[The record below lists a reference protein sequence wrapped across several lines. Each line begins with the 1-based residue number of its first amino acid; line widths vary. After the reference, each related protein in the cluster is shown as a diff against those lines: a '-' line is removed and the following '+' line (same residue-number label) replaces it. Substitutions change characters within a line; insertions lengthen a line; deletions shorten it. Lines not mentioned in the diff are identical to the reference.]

1 MRQQNGRHTLRDG
14 FGPFKEASTP
24 EVCAIVSL
32 LIDRGFVNCI
42 PGGGQRRRFNCPV
55 CYVGGKSEPKSM
67 VVIESGRGDC
77 IVLYCHRASCPSRAL
92 SKTGGGIRLATY
104 LRHFRPDVFDEYS
117 LALRAEARGIA
128 PVLRAVVLAPPASS
142 ERHSA
147 ADPETLLAFIQSE
160 LPSAFSLAANHPAR
174 LYVERRRLPERH
186 RDLLLWDDA
195 FNHTAALLDGQER
208 RPGARLVIPY
218 LDFTGK
224 RLTAILGRSIQP
236 DAQPKYLAAKTDPD
250 SSLIFGL
257 DRIDPDWRVLIL
269 EGPLDSLFMDNAAAV
284 TGTALTKA
292 ADHLP
297 KEQLVLVFDNQAKI
311 ADHMIRA
318 ALDGFRVAVWWLQG
332 GEGRKDINDLVL
344 AGYDPEKL
352 AALLIENSFTGTEA
366 VRRIW
371 RWRDL

>member
-1 MRQQNGRHTLRDG
+1 M
-14 FGPFKEASTP
+14 
-24 EVCAIVSL
+24 SL

-42 PGGGQRRRFNCPV
+42 PGAGQRRRVNCPL
-55 CYVGGKSEPKSM
+55 CYADGKSEPKSM

-77 IVLYCHRASCPSRAL
+77 VILFCHRASCPSRAV

-104 LRHFRPDVFDEYS
+104 LRHFRPDVYDDYRA
-117 LALRAEARGIA
+117 ALQVEARGIA
-128 PVLRAVVLAPPASS
+128 PKLPAAVPAPPVFS
-142 ERHSA
+142 ERSSA
-147 ADPETLLAFIQSE
+147 ADPETLLAFIRSE
-160 LPSAFSLAANHPAR
+160 LPSAFSLPVDHPAR

-195 FNHTAALLDGQER
+195 FNHTAFLLDGQER

-218 LDFTGK
+218 LDVTGK
-224 RLTAILGRSIQP
+224 KLTAILGRSIQP
-236 DAQPKYLAAKTDPD
+236 DVQPKYLAAKTDPD

-257 DRIDPDWRVLIL
+257 DRIDPDRRVLVL
-269 EGPLDSLFMDNAAAV
+269 EGPLDSLFLDNAAAV

-292 ADHLP
+292 AEFLP
-297 KEQLVLVFDNQAKI
+297 KEQLILVYDNQAKI

-318 ALDGFRVAVWWLQG
+318 AQDGFRVAVWWFQG

-344 AGYDPEKL
+344 AGYAPEKL
-352 AALLIENSFTGTEA
+352 AALLVENSFVGTDA
-366 VRRIW
+366 VRRIR

>member
-1 MRQQNGRHTLRDG
+1 
-14 FGPFKEASTP
+14 
-24 EVCAIVSL
+24 
-32 LIDRGFVNCI
+32 
-42 PGGGQRRRFNCPV
+42 
-55 CYVGGKSEPKSM
+55 
-67 VVIESGRGDC
+67 
-77 IVLYCHRASCPSRAL
+77 L

-128 PVLRAVVLAPPASS
+128 PKLPAVVRAPPASIK
-142 ERHSA
+142 RQSA

-160 LPSAFSLAANHPAR
+160 LPSAFSLAADHPAR

-218 LDFTGK
+218 LDVTGK
-224 RLTAILGRSIQP
+224 ELTAILGRSIQP
-236 DAQPKYLAAKTDPD
+236 DVQPKYLAAKVDPD

-257 DRIDPDWRVLIL
+257 DRIDPDRRVIVL
-269 EGPLDSLFMDNAAAV
+269 EGPLDSLFLDNAVAV

-292 ADHLP
+292 AEFLP
-297 KEQLVLVFDNQAKI
+297 KERLVLVYDNQAKI
-311 ADHMIRA
+311 ADHMVRA
-318 ALDGFRVAVWWLQG
+318 AQDGFRVAVWWFQG
-332 GEGRKDINDLVL
+332 GEGKKDINDLVL
-344 AGYDPEKL
+344 AGYAPEKV
-352 AALLIENSFTGTEA
+352 AALLVENSFVGAEA
-366 VRRIW
+366 VRRIR

>member
-1 MRQQNGRHTLRDG
+1 
-14 FGPFKEASTP
+14 
-24 EVCAIVSL
+24 
-32 LIDRGFVNCI
+32 
-42 PGGGQRRRFNCPV
+42 
-55 CYVGGKSEPKSM
+55 M
-67 VVIESGRGDC
+67 VVIESVRADC

-104 LRHFRPDVFDEYS
+104 LRHYCPAIYEDYRA
-117 LALRAEARGIA
+117 ALQAEARGIA
-128 PVLRAVVLAPPASS
+128 PRLPAVVPAPPVAS

-147 ADPETLLAFIQSE
+147 ADSETLLAFIRSE
-160 LPSAFSLAANHPAR
+160 LPSVFSLAANHPAR

-218 LDFTGK
+218 LDFTGTK
-224 RLTAILGRSIQP
+224 LTAILGRSIEP
-236 DAQPKYLAAKTDPD
+236 GVQPKYLAAKTDPD
-250 SSLIFGL
+250 AALIFGL
-257 DRIDPDWRVLIL
+257 DRVDPDRRVLVL
-269 EGPLDSLFMDNAAAV
+269 EGPLDSLFLDNAAAV

-292 ADHLP
+292 AEFLP
-297 KEQLVLVFDNQAKI
+297 KEHLVLVFDNQAKI

-318 ALDGFRVAVWWLQG
+318 AQDGFRVAVWWFQG

-344 AGYDPEKL
+344 AGYAPEKL
-352 AALLIENSFTGTEA
+352 VALLVEHSFTGAEA
-366 VRRIW
+366 VRRIR

>member
-1 MRQQNGRHTLRDG
+1 
-14 FGPFKEASTP
+14 
-24 EVCAIVSL
+24 
-32 LIDRGFVNCI
+32 VNCI
-42 PGGGQRRRFNCPV
+42 PGGGQRRRFNCPL
-55 CYVGGKSEPKSM
+55 CYQDGKSEPKSM
-67 VVIESGRGDC
+67 VVIESVRADC

-92 SKTGGGIRLATY
+92 SKTGGGIRLSTF
-104 LRHFRPDVFDEYS
+104 LRHFCPAIYEDYRA
-117 LALRAEARGIA
+117 ALHAEARGIA
-128 PVLRAVVLAPPASS
+128 PKLPAVVPVSPVAS

-147 ADPETLLAFIQSE
+147 ADSETLLAFIRSE
-160 LPSAFSLAANHPAR
+160 LPSAFSLPVDHPAR
-174 LYVERRRLPERH
+174 LYVERRRLPECH

-208 RPGARLVIPY
+208 RPDARLVIPY
-218 LDFTGK
+218 LDVTGK
-224 RLTAILGRSIQP
+224 KLTAILGRSIQP
-236 DAQPKYLAAKTDPD
+236 DVQPKYLAAKTDPD

-257 DRIDPDWRVLIL
+257 DRVDRDRQVLVL
-269 EGPLDSLFMDNAAAV
+269 EGPLDSLFLQNAAAV